1 MKPIAKQFDKKAA
14 FTIVELLTVMS
25 IIIILI
31 GMLVPA
37 LNQVRRF
44 ARKVEQKN
52 QFHTIDVGLDLFHA
66 EWDGYPPSNENDN
79 YCGAM
84 KLAEAMVGQDLMG
97 FHPDSDFTYITPTWP
112 NPVYYD
118 KTDLSARR
126 MHLKAEST
134 SAYRVDYLYPNPTVP
149 YDPYCL
155 VLCDVYTNVTHEST
169 GRLVG
174 MPILYYSANTAGTQH
189 PTRLNEGTQFNDIDS
204 SQNFYNYKDNDKL
217 VKLGMPWDPPADGP
231 RHPLDLYPV
240 ENFYYKIWNEEVEMP
255 GGRPYKQDSYILLS
269 AGFDGK
275 YGTGDDVFNFEK

>member
-1 MKPIAKQFDKKAA
+1 MKSIVKQFDKKAA

-52 QFHTIDVGLDLFHA
+52 QFHTIDVGMDLFHA
-66 EWDGYPPSNENDN
+66 EWDGYPPSKNENDN

-97 FHPDSDFTYITPTWP
+97 FHPDSDFTYITWP
-112 NPVYYD
+112 NPVYID

-134 SAYRVDYLYPNPTVP
+134 SAYRVDYLYPNPTDPP
-149 YDPYCL
+149 YDPCCL

-169 GRLVG
+169 GKLIG
-174 MPILYYSANTAGTQH
+174 MPILYYRANTAGTTH
-189 PTRLNEGTQFNDIDS
+189 PNPRDPGVGKDDP
-204 SQNFYNYKDNDKL
+204 QNIYDYKDNHTL
-217 VKLGMPWDPPADGP
+217 VGLGMPWDPPTQGGP
-231 RHPLDLYPV
+231 DHPLLTDPL
-240 ENFYYKIWNEEVEMP
+240 ENFYYKIWNEEVAMP

>member
-1 MKPIAKQFDKKAA
+1 MKPMVKQFDKKAA

-52 QFHTIDVGLDLFHA
+52 QFHTIDIGLDLFHA
-66 EWDGYPPSNENDN
+66 EWDGYPPSNENGA

-97 FHPDSDFTYITPTWP
+97 FHPDSDFTWG
-112 NPVYYD
+112 NAVYPD
-118 KTDLSARR
+118 SLTDLSARR

-134 SAYRVDYLYPNPTVP
+134 SAYRVEYLYPNPTAP
-149 YDPYCL
+149 YDPCCL
-155 VLCDVYTNVTHEST
+155 VLCDVYTNVTHEIT
-169 GRLVG
+169 GKLIG
-174 MPILYYSANTAGTQH
+174 MPILYYRANTAGTTN
-189 PTRLNEGTQFNDIDS
+189 PNPRDTAVGKDDA
-204 SQNFYNYKDNDKL
+204 QNIYDYRDNDRL
-217 VKLGMPWDPPADGP
+217 VKLGMPWDPPTQGGP
-231 RHPLDLYPV
+231 RHPLDVDPV